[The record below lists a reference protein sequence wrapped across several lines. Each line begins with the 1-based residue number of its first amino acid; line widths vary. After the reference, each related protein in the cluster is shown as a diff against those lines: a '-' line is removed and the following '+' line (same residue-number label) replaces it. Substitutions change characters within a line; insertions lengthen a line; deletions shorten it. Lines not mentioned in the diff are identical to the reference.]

1 MYFLYFIQNE
11 AYALKKKKKRKEKKE
26 IIEVMK
32 FDISKSQNA
41 KFSFYTNYYTLIIIH
56 IKHALPP
63 CQNIKACIRKIKGV
77 KLRKT
82 IGHMAHLT
90 FIL

>member
-1 MYFLYFIQNE
+1 MN
-11 AYALKKKKKRKEKKE
+11 E
-26 IIEVMK
+26 IIKVMK

-63 CQNIKACIRKIKGV
+63 SQFIKACMR
-77 KLRKT
+77 
-82 IGHMAHLT
+82 
-90 FIL
+90 

>member
-1 MYFLYFIQNE
+1 MC
-11 AYALKKKKKRKEKKE
+11 LKKYREKRKEKKE

-32 FDISKSQNA
+32 FDISKSQYA
-41 KFSFYTNYYTLIIIH
+41 IIFILYKLLHFVIIIH

-77 KLRKT
+77 ETQKNYWSHGTSNIHPLRQ
-82 IGHMAHLT
+82 LYY
-90 FIL
+90 